1 MRWLSFLVLVGCGG
15 VVPVCSDAPLAPQT
29 CTAIGGTWV
38 LLQAGQQVRC
48 GAQVFEQGLTLESS
62 GGLLTGAMAGRE
74 LSGFHYPDGVFE
86 AYGSFETEERFSFRG
101 QHHAVR
107 GRARGAARG
116 GEVQPDERRL
126 RHGMAVRGPPPVTTL
141 SYL

>member
-107 GRARGAARG
+107 GEPEELRAAVKFSQTSEGCDTEWQFVARR
-116 GEVQPDERRL
+116 P
-126 RHGMAVRGPPPVTTL
+126 
-141 SYL
+141 